1 MNHYIRISFKSWLVC
16 ILFLSLTSKSFSQD
30 TTQLRLERFDSLLH
44 KLIVVRTNTHKMISM
59 YKKYRF
65 ITPETLKELT
75 TKAEQFDK
83 LLKIKT
89 TPEHGYIRKLGDTYD
104 DLTQQIYSI
113 YDSVHPTARIPKTKN
128 VVTPFFDSWFKA
140 ENVID
145 FYDELN
151 YTKQDL
157 FFRNYRPKSPGAF

>member
-1 MNHYIRISFKSWLVC
+1 MNYYIRISFKSLLVL
-16 ILFLSLTSKSFSQD
+16 ILHLGITQKSFSQD

-89 TPEHGYIRKLGDTYD
+89 TPEHLYIRKLGDIYD
-104 DLTQQIYSI
+104 DLTQHIYSI
-113 YDSVHPTARIPKTKN
+113 FDSIHPTARIPKTKDA
-128 VVTPFFDSWFKA
+128 VTPFFDSWFKA

-145 FYDELN
+145 FYDDLN

-157 FFRNYRPKSPGAF
+157 LFRTYRPVTPSVF